1 MIGRTIEIYL
11 PNANPRGVRECTIM
25 DSITKAIVVP
35 RPKLGDVTKRDDLQD
50 PGVYF
55 LVGESDDLGKPE
67 IYIGEAEQ
75 LIKRLKQH
83 NSSKEFWQTA
93 ICFVSVKHN
102 LNKAHIKF
110 LENHCCEIAKE
121 TNRCSLHNS
130 NTPTKSSLTNKDRDF
145 VLRFFE
151 ELKIIIGTLGFPIFE
166 SIRKEKKN
174 MIYCKG
180 KDADAQGTYSED
192 GLLVFKGSKANL
204 EESESAGP
212 WVLNMRSKLK
222 EQKIL
227 FEREGVLVFS
237 SDHLFNSPSAAAAVI
252 LARRANGWTEW
263 KTKDKKT
270 IDEVIRK
277 KAK

>member
-11 PNANPRGVRECTIM
+11 PEANPRGVRECTIM

-35 RPKLGDVTKRDDLQD
+35 RNKLGVVSKRDDLQD

-55 LVGESDDLGKPE
+55 LIGEPDDLGKPE

-75 LIKRLKQH
+75 LIKRIKQH

-93 ICFVSVKHN
+93 ICFVSVKQN

-110 LENHCCEIAKE
+110 LENHCCEVAKDA
-121 TNRCSLHNS
+121 NRCNLQNS

-151 ELKIIIGTLGFPIFE
+151 ELKIIIGTLGFPIFD
-166 SIRKEKKN
+166 SIKRERKN
-174 MIYCKG
+174 IIFCKG
-180 KDADAQGTYSED
+180 KDARAEGTYSED
-192 GLLVFKGSKANL
+192 GLLVFKGSTALPK
-204 EESESAGP
+204 ESPTAGV
-212 WVLNMRSKLK
+212 WVVNMRAKLIEKGILVKKGDLYEFK
-222 EQKIL
+222 E
-227 FEREGVLVFS
+227 
-237 SDHLFNSPSAAAAVI
+237 DYLFNSPTAAAATI
-252 LARRANGWTEW
+252 LARRANGWMVW

-277 KAK
+277 K